1 VPLHPVATRYRPLA
15 WVLAIFLAA
24 STLTRLVLLV
34 AAGSGVPARP
44 GYWLDVFGIGFAY
57 DLLAFVYFAWP
68 LVLLL
73 WLLRSRAQSRVYLAG
88 PKGQF
93 STQRTIPFGPPNVT
107 IRMAEAADLDGD
119 GMLDLVTIDERHG
132 TAIYFGRTDA
142 TFSHAGSR
150 SRSSVGSP
158 S

>member
-1 VPLHPVATRYRPLA
+1 MGNGVGCALLRHRFRSRDPHPPPQESPMPLHPVATRYRPLA
-15 WVLAIFLAA
+15 WLLAIFLAA

-73 WLLRSRAQSRVYLAG
+73 WL
-88 PKGQF
+88 
-93 STQRTIPFGPPNVT
+93 
-107 IRMAEAADLDGD
+107 
-119 GMLDLVTIDERHG
+119 
-132 TAIYFGRTDA
+132 
-142 TFSHAGSR
+142 
-150 SRSSVGSP
+150 
-158 S
+158 